1 MGLGKRHDSAPSYRV
16 LQGGHWFFPLAILLV
31 CGLIG
36 VFGDAGR
43 DLLKYDRLAI
53 ADGQFWRL
61 LTGHLTHLG
70 LSHLALNMAGLLLV
84 WLLVGRYYRPGEW
97 LVIFLMSAGVASAGF
112 WYLSRNMLWYVGLS
126 GVLHG
131 LIIAGAIRGL
141 RQLPGESAV
150 ILAAVIGKLTW
161 EQLAGPLPGSESV
174 SGGNVIVNAHLYG
187 AIGGAIAA
195 GGLWRGARQPA
206 SI

>member
-1 MGLGKRHDSAPSYRV
+1 
-16 LQGGHWFFPLAILLV
+16 
-31 CGLIG
+31 
-36 VFGDAGR
+36 
-43 DLLKYDRLAI
+43 
-53 ADGQFWRL
+53 
-61 LTGHLTHLG
+61 
-70 LSHLALNMAGLLLV
+70 
-84 WLLVGRYYRPGEW
+84 
-97 LVIFLMSAGVASAGF
+97 VASAGF